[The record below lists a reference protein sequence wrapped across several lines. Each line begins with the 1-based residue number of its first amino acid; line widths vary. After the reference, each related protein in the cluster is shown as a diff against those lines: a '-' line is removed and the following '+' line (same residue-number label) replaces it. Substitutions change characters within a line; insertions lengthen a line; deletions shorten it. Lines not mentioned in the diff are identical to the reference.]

1 MILYLGA
8 SSLVKLYIQEPHTD
22 LVRMWIRE
30 AEIVA
35 TCRVTYTEVIS
46 ALEIRLKQNDL
57 TMKDYDLIIKR
68 FSKDWSEYATV
79 DFDDREAALFLKKY
93 NLKRFDAIH
102 LSAAKLIQKK
112 RNGFFLAFS
121 SVDEKLCSAAEAEGL
136 NVLRFQ

>member
-8 SSLVKLYIQEPHTD
+8 SSLVKLYIEEPYTN
-22 LVRMWIRE
+22 LVKMWIRE

-46 ALEIRLKQNDL
+46 ALELRLKQNDL
-57 TMKDYDLIIKR
+57 AKKDYDLIMKR
-68 FSKDWSEYATV
+68 FSKDWSEYVTV

-93 NLKRFDAIH
+93 DLKRFDAIH
-102 LSAAKLIQKK
+102 LSAATLIQKI

-121 SVDEKLCSAAEAEGL
+121 SVDEKLCRAAEAEGL